1 MPADDP
7 MYARA
12 VELLERFG
20 AVSVEHPS
28 GTLLEHLRGTY
39 EQLDRWGC
47 SKDLCLAGLYHSV
60 YGTEKFRKQTVPLEA
75 RDAVR
80 GAIGKQAE
88 EIAYLYCALSR
99 ESLYRNLDVGAPY
112 GVKTQDS
119 GEGAAQSGAARRP
132 DDPGPREPTRA
143 AATDEAKFCADRTR
157 SNGLRASRATT
168 SRRRRRG
175 VSGHLSPSQ
184 QGGDVR
190 AKNSEPAATSGSFN
204 HEAVETELTGLGN
217 AHSAI
222 TSGAS
227 VLGGS
232 AKNSASGASPISRRP
247 NRQSHPQP
255 HCHG

>member
-119 GEGAAQSGAARRP
+119 GEVPLSLAQLADLMTLDLANRLEQLPRTRRNSAQIERDRTVYERAVPLLPGAAVVEFRGTFPHRSKAEMFARKILSRP
-132 DDPGPREPTRA
+132 RRAVRSITRRL
-143 AATDEAKFCADRTR
+143 KR
-157 SNGLRASRATT
+157 S
-168 SRRRRRG
+168 
-175 VSGHLSPSQ
+175 
-184 QGGDVR
+184 
-190 AKNSEPAATSGSFN
+190 
-204 HEAVETELTGLGN
+204 
-217 AHSAI
+217 
-222 TSGAS
+222 
-227 VLGGS
+227 
-232 AKNSASGASPISRRP
+232 
-247 NRQSHPQP
+247 
-255 HCHG
+255 

>member
-80 GAIGKQAE
+80 GAIGRQAE

-112 GVKTQDS
+112 GVKTQDG
-119 GEGAAQSGAARRP
+119 GEVPLSLAQLADLMTLDLANRLEQLPRTSRDFGQIERDRTVYERAVPLLPGPAVVEFRGTFPHRSKAEIFARRLLSR
-132 DDPGPREPTRA
+132 PRRA
-143 AATDEAKFCADRTR
+143 VR
-157 SNGLRASRATT
+157 SI
-168 SRRRRRG
+168 RRRLRR
-175 VSGHLSPSQ
+175 S
-184 QGGDVR
+184 
-190 AKNSEPAATSGSFN
+190 
-204 HEAVETELTGLGN
+204 
-217 AHSAI
+217 
-222 TSGAS
+222 
-227 VLGGS
+227 
-232 AKNSASGASPISRRP
+232 
-247 NRQSHPQP
+247 
-255 HCHG
+255 

>member
-80 GAIGKQAE
+80 GAIGRQAE

-112 GVKTQDS
+112 GVKTQDG
-119 GEGAAQSGAARRP
+119 GEVPLSLRQLADLMTLDLANRLEQLPRTRRNPAQIEHDRTVYERAVPLLPGPAVVEFRGTFPHRSKAEIFARRLMSR
-132 DDPGPREPTRA
+132 PRRALRSITRRL
-143 AATDEAKFCADRTR
+143 KQ
-157 SNGLRASRATT
+157 N
-168 SRRRRRG
+168 
-175 VSGHLSPSQ
+175 
-184 QGGDVR
+184 
-190 AKNSEPAATSGSFN
+190 
-204 HEAVETELTGLGN
+204 
-217 AHSAI
+217 
-222 TSGAS
+222 
-227 VLGGS
+227 
-232 AKNSASGASPISRRP
+232 
-247 NRQSHPQP
+247 
-255 HCHG
+255 